1 LFIKRVRLLGFEV
14 PYSGTKHQFMVFG
27 QFRLTI
33 PSNKEYSIPQLKML
47 INEIE
52 LMIDHSI
59 TAQEWNDL

>member
-1 LFIKRVRLLGFEV
+1 
-14 PYSGTKHQFMVFG
+14 MVFG